1 MLGDGVAAAVVE
13 AEDTEEEEEE
23 EEDIEDARSASSSS
37 SSSSS
42 PISPKRRAVPPPLGT
57 LRVRISAGDKDDDD
71 DWLACELALEAKE
84 PPMRCSWQPV
94 SKLWQRL
101 SSIASSMGS
110 SPLSSSPDGA
120 GGGCDEGV
128 GVYIG

>member
-1 MLGDGVAAAVVE
+1 M
-13 AEDTEEEEEE
+13 
-23 EEDIEDARSASSSS
+23 
-37 SSSSS
+37 
-42 PISPKRRAVPPPLGT
+42 
-57 LRVRISAGDKDDDD
+57 RISAGDKDDDD

-94 SKLWQRL
+94 SFWQRL
-101 SSIASSMGS
+101 SSIASSWAPRPS
-110 SPLSSSPDGA
+110 LLPDGA